1 MKRPLALSLYRAGTG
16 ALAPA
21 LTAWLNVRTQMGKE
35 DAQRIGE
42 RYGRTDLARPA
53 GRLVWL
59 HGASV
64 GEMGVVLQLQHGLSL
79 RDPDLSFLVTTGTRT
94 SAELFKKRAPKALHQ
109 YAPLDRVPCVQRFLA
124 HWRPDLGVFV
134 ESELWPNLALEARAA
149 GVRLALVNAR
159 MSESSIAGWRKMKA
173 SVRHLLDAFDPI
185 LVADSRTAEG
195 LTELSGRS
203 VPAIGN
209 LKLAAAPPQVDES
222 VLKILRE
229 QIGDRPVWLAAST
242 HEGEEDIVVG
252 VHSRLRTRHP
262 NALLIIAPRH
272 PERGASVAS
281 IAERAP
287 RRSLNEPIGS
297 SPFYVADTIGE
308 LGMFYKLAPVSVVC
322 GSLQPGLRGHNP
334 IEPAKLGSAILTGP
348 HVESFSDLYDALFQ
362 VRGALTVE
370 TPQDL
375 EAAVARLWGD
385 DAERTRLVQAAAGVA
400 DAGAPA
406 LQATLDAL
414 AAHLPAPDR
423 AKTHASA

>member
-1 MKRPLALSLYRAGTG
+1 MKRPLALSLYRAGAG

-21 LTAWLNVRTQMGKE
+21 LTAWLSVRTQLGKE

-42 RYGRTDLARPA
+42 RYGRTELARPP

-64 GEMGVVLQLQHGLSL
+64 GEMGVVLQLQHGLAL
-79 RDPDLSFLVTTGTRT
+79 RDPELSFLVTTGTRT

-109 YAPLDRVPCVQRFLA
+109 YAPLDRVPCVQRFLT

-134 ESELWPNLALEARAA
+134 ESELWPNLALEARAM
-149 GVRLALVNAR
+149 GVPLALVNAR
-159 MSESSIAGWRKMKA
+159 MSESSLAGWRRMRA
-173 SVRHLLDAFDPI
+173 SIRHLLDCFDPI
-185 LVADSRTAEG
+185 LAADARTAEG
-195 LTELSGRS
+195 LSTLAGRET
-203 VPAIGN
+203 PAIGN
-209 LKLAAAPPQVDES
+209 LKLAAAPPHVDEAA
-222 VLKILRE
+222 LAALRAE
-229 QIGDRPVWLAAST
+229 IGDRPVWLAAST
-242 HEGEEDIVVG
+242 HEGEEDIVAG

-272 PERGASVAS
+272 PERGASVAQ

-287 RRSLNEPIGS
+287 RRALGQPIGAA
-297 SPFYVADTIGE
+297 PFYVADTIGE

-334 IEPAKLGSAILTGP
+334 IEPAKLGSAIITGP
-348 HVESFSDLYDALFQ
+348 HVESFSDLYDALAQ
-362 VRGALTVE
+362 VGGVVTVE

-375 EAAVARLWGD
+375 EAAVARLWAD
-385 DAERTRLVQAAAGVA
+385 EAERVRLTEAAAKTA

-406 LQATLDAL
+406 LAATLDAL
-414 AAHLPAPDR
+414 AARLAADR
-423 AKTHASA
+423 TPTPASA